1 MAHYDVV
8 IVGAGHN
15 GLTCACYLA
24 KAGRKVLVLER
35 RHIVGGAVCTQ
46 DDLIPGYR
54 LDVGSSAHIMIHLT
68 PVLRD
73 LELHKFGLEYLEM
86 DPWAYYPILGSGTGI
101 SFYRDLDKT
110 CASIAKISPKDAE
123 AYRAFVTHWGELNEG
138 IFETFLKPPSPG
150 KIFGTIFKRNLLNF
164 RSRKLWSS
172 MDTSRQLMAPYGA
185 LIDELF
191 EHPAMKTALAWLS
204 AQSGPAPSEM
214 ATGDMLGWNA
224 MIHKSGAKRAK
235 GGSGALTQA
244 MAKCLLSHGGEII
257 CNAQVTEINQG
268 TPWKISYRK
277 SASVVAAAWDVS
289 LPSGGVASATY
300 LKDRHP
306 EPVEGPLNILPSSG
320 GLAAEPPLGTAAAT
334 SQLTANRV
342 VSAIHLHTLFKMLP
356 DAPEEMKK
364 RVARTRIGNG
374 FGMIVRHAVEELPDY
389 GDGPPGPLPGTK
401 DYQTSLQLLCPSLNY
416 LNSSHRDFMFG
427 LPPSEPSVVA
437 MSFSSLDPTLAPE
450 GKHVLFTWGQYHP
463 YELSNGETWDAIRER
478 EADKLYDLVCRYA
491 PNMRGKMI
499 TRYIQTPLDI
509 ERTLGLLRANVMHLE
524 MSLDQMFMFRPLPE
538 LSEYKVPGLPGLYLT
553 GASTHPGG
561 GVFAASGYNT
571 ARVILGER

>member
-1 MAHYDVV
+1 MVHYDVV
-8 IVGAGHN
+8 VVGAGHN

-35 RHIVGGAVCTQ
+35 RHVVGGAVCTQ

-86 DPWAYYPILGSGTGI
+86 DPWAYYPILGTGTGI
-101 SFYRDLDKT
+101 SFYRDIDKT

-185 LIDELF
+185 VIEELF
-191 EHPAMKTALAWLS
+191 EHPAMRTALAWLS
-204 AQSGPAPSEM
+204 AQSGPAPTEM

-257 CNAQVTEINQG
+257 CNAEVTSISKQAAS
-268 TPWKISYRK
+268 WKVTHSE
-277 SASVVAAAWDVS
+277 VAAAV
-289 LPSGGVASATY
+289 PSGGQS
-300 LKDRHP
+300 
-306 EPVEGPLNILPSSG
+306 PSEK
-320 GLAAEPPLGTAAAT
+320 APPLGTAAAT
-334 SQLTANRV
+334 SEISATRV
-342 VSAIHLHTLFKMLP
+342 VSAIHLHTLFKMLS
-356 DAPEEMKK
+356 DAPAELKK
-364 RVARTRIGNG
+364 RVARTRVGNG

-389 GDGPPGPLPGTK
+389 GDFSAPAGPLPGTK
-401 DYQTSLQLLCPSLNY
+401 DYQTSLQLLCPSVDY

-427 LPPSEPSVVA
+427 LPPQKPSVVA
-437 MSFSSLDPTLAPE
+437 MSFSALDPTLAPE

-463 YELSNGETWDAIRER
+463 YELGNGENWDAIRER
-478 EADKLYDLVCRYA
+478 EADKLYDLVCQYA
-491 PNMRGKMI
+491 PNMKGKMI
-499 TRYIQTPLDI
+499 ARYIQTPLDI

-538 LSEYKVPGLPGLYLT
+538 LAEYKVPGLPGLYLT

-571 ARVILGER
+571 ARVILGERR

>member
-1 MAHYDVV
+1 MPHYDVIV
-8 IVGAGHN
+8 VGAGHN

-46 DDLIPGYR
+46 DDLIPGYK

-68 PVLRD
+68 PVLRE

-86 DPWAYYPILGSGTGI
+86 DPWAHYPILGTGTGI

-110 CASIAKISPKDAE
+110 CESIAKISPKDAD
-123 AYRAFVTHWGELNEG
+123 AYRAFVQHWGELNEG
-138 IFETFLKPPSPG
+138 IFETFLKPPTPG
-150 KIFGTIFKRNLLNF
+150 KIFGTIFKRNLLNW

-172 MDTSRQLMAPYGA
+172 LDTSRQLMAPYGQV
-185 LIDELF
+185 IEELF
-191 EHPAMKTALAWLS
+191 EHPSVRTALAWLS
-204 AQSGPAPSEM
+204 AQSGPAPGEM
-214 ATGDMLGWNA
+214 ASGDMLGWNA
-224 MIHKSGAKRAK
+224 MIHKSGAKRAR

-257 CNAQVTEINQG
+257 CNAEVKRASTGPNYW
-268 TPWKISYRK
+268 TISYRPGGEK
-277 SASVVAAAWDVS
+277 KDSLVAATV
-289 LPSGGVASATY
+289 PGG
-300 LKDRHP
+300 
-306 EPVEGPLNILPSSG
+306 GGSSG
-320 GLAAEPPLGTAAAT
+320 EKAPPPGTVAAT
-334 SQLTANRV
+334 SEALVEITAHRV
-342 VSAIHLHTLFKMLP
+342 VSACHLHTLFKILP

-389 GDGPPGPLPGTK
+389 GDAPSGPLPGTK
-401 DYQTSLQLLCPSLNY
+401 DYQTSLQLLCPSMDY
-416 LNSSHRDFMFG
+416 LTSSHRDFCFG
-427 LPPSEPSVVA
+427 LPPQKPSVVA
-437 MSFSSLDPTLAPE
+437 MSFSALDPTLAPA
-450 GKHVLFTWGQYHP
+450 GKHTLFTWGQYHP
-463 YELSNGETWDAIRER
+463 YELSNGENWDDIRER
-478 EADKLYDLVCRYA
+478 EAEKLYDLVCQYA

-499 TRYIQTPLDI
+499 ARYIQTPLDI

-538 LSEYKVPGLPGLYLT
+538 LSAYKVPGLPGLYLT

-571 ARVILGER
+571 AQVILRER

>member
-54 LDVGSSAHIMIHLT
+54 IDVGSSAHIMIHLT
-68 PVLRD
+68 PVVRE

-86 DPWAYYPILGSGTGI
+86 DPWAYYPILGTGTGI

-110 CASIAKISPKDAE
+110 CVSIAKISPKDAE

-150 KIFGTIFKRNLLNF
+150 KIFGTIFKRNLLNW

-172 MDTSRQLMAPYGA
+172 MDTSRQLMAPYGS

-191 EHPAMKTALAWLS
+191 EHPAMRTALAWLS

-214 ATGDMLGWNA
+214 ASGDMLGWNA

-244 MAKCLLSHGGEII
+244 MAKCLLSYGGEIV
-257 CNAQVTEINQG
+257 CNAEVLGIFPGST
-268 TPWKISYRK
+268 
-277 SASVVAAAWDVS
+277 
-289 LPSGGVASATY
+289 
-300 LKDRHP
+300 
-306 EPVEGPLNILPSSG
+306 
-320 GLAAEPPLGTAAAT
+320 EPPWRVLYITSEDDVAKLGRADKDGVTVTVPAKKVVGACHIHTFFQMINEGSKPNTAT
-334 SQLTANRV
+334 D
-342 VSAIHLHTLFKMLP
+342 TL
-356 DAPEEMKK
+356 KK

-374 FGMIVRHAVEELPDY
+374 FGMMVRHAVEELPDY
-389 GDGPPGPLPGTK
+389 GDTSAPAGPLPGTK
-401 DYQTSLQLLCPSLNY
+401 DYQTSLQLLCPSVDY
-416 LNSSHRDFMFG
+416 LNASHRDFLYG
-427 LPPSEPSVVA
+427 LPPQKPSVVA
-437 MSFSSLDPTLAPE
+437 MSFSSLDPTLAPK
-450 GKHVLFTWGQYHP
+450 GKHMLFTWGQYHP
-463 YELSNGETWDAIRER
+463 YELGNGENWDDIRER
-478 EADKLYDLVCRYA
+478 EADKLYELVCQYA

-499 TRYIQTPLDI
+499 ARYIQTPLDL

-538 LSEYKVPGLPGLYLT
+538 LAEYKVPGLPGLYLT

-561 GVFAASGYNT
+561 GVFAASGYNA
-571 ARVILGER
+571 ARVILGERR

>member
-1 MAHYDVV
+1 MHYDVV

-46 DDLIPGYR
+46 DDLIPGYK

-73 LELHKFGLEYLEM
+73 LELHKFGLEYLDM
-86 DPWAYYPILGSGTGI
+86 DPWAYYPILGTGTGI

-123 AYRAFVTHWGELNEG
+123 AYRAFVYHWGELNEG

-150 KIFGTIFKRNLLNF
+150 KIFGTIFKRNLLNW

-185 LIDELF
+185 VIDELF
-191 EHPAMKTALAWLS
+191 EHPAMRTALAWLS
-204 AQSGPAPSEM
+204 AQSGPAPGEM

-224 MIHKSGAKRAK
+224 MIHKSGAKRAR

-257 CNAQVTEINQG
+257 CNAEVAEISEG
-268 TPWKISYRK
+268 SPWKIIF
-277 SASVVAAAWDVS
+277 SAKGEKLKVAAVGSTA
-289 LPSGGVASATY
+289 
-300 LKDRHP
+300 DRHP
-306 EPVEGPLNILPSSG
+306 ADG
-320 GLAAEPPLGTAAAT
+320 GYQPHAAK
-334 SQLTANRV
+334 TANKV
-342 VSAIHLHTLFKMLP
+342 VSAIHLHTLFGKLLQNP
-356 DAPEEMKK
+356 PEEMKK

-401 DYQTSLQLLCPSLNY
+401 DYQTSLQLLCPSVDY
-416 LNSSHRDFMFG
+416 LNNSHRDFMFG
-427 LPPSEPSVVA
+427 HPPQKPSVVA
-437 MSFSSLDPTLAPE
+437 MSFSALDPTLAPE

-463 YELSNGETWDAIRER
+463 YELSNGENWDDIRER
-478 EADKLYDLVCRYA
+478 EADKLYDLVCQYA

-499 TRYIQTPLDI
+499 ARYIQTPLDI

-524 MSLDQMFMFRPLPE
+524 MSLDQMSMFRPLPE
-538 LSEYKVPGLPGLYLT
+538 LAEYKVPGLPGLYLT

-571 ARVILGER
+571 ARVILGEKR

>member
-1 MAHYDVV
+1 MDQKYDVAV
-8 IVGAGHN
+8 VGGGHN

-24 KAGRKVLVLER
+24 KAGLKVVVLER

-86 DPWAYYPILGSGTGI
+86 DPWAHYPILGTGTGI

-110 CASIAKISPKDAE
+110 CDSIARISPKDAE
-123 AYRAFVTHWGELNEG
+123 AYRAFVHHWGELNEG

-150 KIFGTIFKRNLLNF
+150 KIFGTIFKRNLMNL

-172 MDTSRQLMAPYGA
+172 LDTSRQLMAPYGA
-185 LIDELF
+185 LIEELF
-191 EHPAMKTALAWLS
+191 EHPAVRTALAWLS
-204 AQSGPAPSEM
+204 AQSGPAPTEM
-214 ATGDMLGWNA
+214 ASGDMLGWNA

-244 MAKCLLSHGGEII
+244 MAKRLMHDGGEII
-257 CNAQVTEINQG
+257 CDAEVSSLEKIGDSWQVTYGSGDSE
-268 TPWKISYRK
+268 
-277 SASVVAAAWDVS
+277 SAHT
-289 LPSGGVASATY
+289 SAT
-300 LKDRHP
+300 
-306 EPVEGPLNILPSSG
+306 
-320 GLAAEPPLGTAAAT
+320 AT
-334 SQLTANRV
+334 RV
-342 VSAIHLHTLFKMLP
+342 VSACHLHTLFGQLLSNP
-356 DAPEEMKK
+356 PEELKK
-364 RVARTRIGNG
+364 RALRTRVGNG

-389 GDGPPGPLPGTK
+389 GDGPAGPLPGTK
-401 DYQTSLQLLCPSLNY
+401 DYQTSLQLLCPSMEY
-416 LNSSHRDFMFG
+416 LNSSHRDFSFG
-427 LPPSEPSVVA
+427 LPPQKPSVVA
-437 MSFSSLDPTLAPE
+437 MSFSALDPTLAPE
-450 GKHVLFTWGQYHP
+450 GKHTLFTWGQYHP
-463 YELSNGETWDAIRER
+463 YELSNGENWDDIRER
-478 EADKLYDLVCRYA
+478 EADKLYDLVCQYA

-499 TRYIQTPLDI
+499 ARYIQTPLDI

-571 ARVILGER
+571 AQVILRERK

>member
-73 LELHKFGLEYLEM
+73 LELHKYGLEYLEM
-86 DPWAYYPILGSGTGI
+86 DPWAYYPILGTGTGI
-101 SFYRDLDKT
+101 SFYKDIDKT

-123 AYRAFVTHWGELNEG
+123 AYRAFVNHWGELNEG

-172 MDTSRQLMAPYGA
+172 MDTSRQLMAPYGSV
-185 LIDELF
+185 IEELF
-191 EHPAMKTALAWLS
+191 EHPAMRTALAWLS
-204 AQSGPAPSEM
+204 AQSGPAPTEM

-244 MAKCLLSHGGEII
+244 MAKCLLAHDGEIQCDAEVSTI
-257 CNAQVTEINQG
+257 SQRRPDDQG
-268 TPWKISYRK
+268 FDIVYITKTDRIANLGK
-277 SASVVAAAWDVS
+277 K
-289 LPSGGVASATY
+289 
-300 LKDRHP
+300 LKDDS
-306 EPVEGPLNILPSSG
+306 ILVG
-320 GLAAEPPLGTAAAT
+320 AKK
-334 SQLTANRV
+334 V
-342 VSAIHLHTLFKMLP
+342 VGACHIHTLFNAIAPSNPK
-356 DAPEEMKK
+356 DAVNELKK

-389 GDGPPGPLPGTK
+389 GDKSAPAGPLPGTK
-401 DYQTSLQLLCPSLNY
+401 DYQTSLQLLCPSMDY
-416 LNSSHRDFMFG
+416 LNSSHRNFMFG
-427 LPPSEPSVVA
+427 LPPKQPSVVA
-437 MSFSSLDPTLAPE
+437 MSFSALDPTLAPE
-450 GKHVLFTWGQYHP
+450 GKHTLFTWGQYHP
-463 YELSNGETWDAIRER
+463 YEMSNGENWDDIRER
-478 EADKLYDLVCRYA
+478 EADKLYDLVCQYA
-491 PNMRGKMI
+491 PNMKGKMI
-499 TRYIQTPLDI
+499 ARYIQTPLDI

-538 LSEYKVPGLPGLYLT
+538 LAEYKVPGLPGLYLT

-571 ARVILGER
+571 ARVILDERR

>member
-1 MAHYDVV
+1 MAAHDVV
-8 IVGAGHN
+8 VIGAGHN

-24 KAGRKVLVLER
+24 RAGRKVLVLER

-86 DPWAYYPILGSGTGI
+86 DPWAHYPILGTRTGI
-101 SFYRDLDKT
+101 SFYRDLDRT
-110 CASIAKISPKDAE
+110 CASIAKISPRDAE
-123 AYRAFVTHWGELNEG
+123 AYRKFVQHWGELNEG
-138 IFETFLKPPSPG
+138 IFETFLQPPTPG
-150 KIFGTIFKRNLLNF
+150 RIFATMFKRNLRNW

-172 MDTSRQLMAPYGA
+172 LDTSRQLMAPYGA
-185 LIDELF
+185 LIEELF
-191 EHPAMKTALAWLS
+191 EHPAVRTALTWLS

-214 ATGDMLGWNA
+214 ASGDMLGWNA

-244 MAKCLLSHGGEII
+244 MAKCLESHGGEIACYAEVSKI
-257 CNAQVTEINQG
+257 TRIGDEWEITHGVENPTTVTAK
-268 TPWKISYRK
+268 KIVG
-277 SASVVAAAWDVS
+277 AC
-289 LPSGGVASATY
+289 
-300 LKDRHP
+300 
-306 EPVEGPLNILPSSG
+306 
-320 GLAAEPPLGTAAAT
+320 
-334 SQLTANRV
+334 
-342 VSAIHLHTLFKMLP
+342 HLHTLFNCIA
-356 DAPEEMKK
+356 DAPAELKK

-389 GDGPPGPLPGTK
+389 GDAPPGPLPGTK
-401 DYQTSLQLLCPSLNY
+401 DYQTSLQLLCPSVEY
-416 LNSSHRDFMFG
+416 LNSSHRDFSFG
-427 LPPSEPSVVA
+427 LPPQQPSVVA
-437 MSFSSLDPTLAPE
+437 MSFSSLDPTLAPP

-463 YELSNGETWDAIRER
+463 YELSNGENWDAIAER
-478 EADKLYDLVCRYA
+478 EAGKLYDLVCQYA

-499 TRYIQTPLDI
+499 ARHIQTPLEI

-524 MSLDQMFMFRPLPE
+524 MSLDQMFMYRPLPE
-538 LSEYKVPGLPGLYLT
+538 LSAYKVPALPGLYLT

-571 ARVILGER
+571 AQVILKEKR

>member
-1 MAHYDVV
+1 M
-8 IVGAGHN
+8 
-15 GLTCACYLA
+15 
-24 KAGRKVLVLER
+24 LVLER

-86 DPWAYYPILGSGTGI
+86 DPWAYYPILGTGTGI
-101 SFYRDLDKT
+101 SFYRDIDKT

-150 KIFGTIFKRNLLNF
+150 KIFGTIIKRNFFNI

-185 LIDELF
+185 VIEELF
-191 EHPAMKTALAWLS
+191 EHPAMRTALAWLS

-244 MAKCLLSHGGEII
+244 MAKCLLAHGGEIACDAEVHDVHQI
-257 CNAQVTEINQG
+257 TPNINPQ
-268 TPWKISYRK
+268 W
-277 SASVVAAAWDVS
+277 SVQYEAPNKRGSTDSHEAI
-289 LPSGGVASATY
+289 G
-300 LKDRHP
+300 KK
-306 EPVEGPLNILPSSG
+306 
-320 GLAAEPPLGTAAAT
+320 
-334 SQLTANRV
+334 V
-342 VSAIHLHTLFKMLP
+342 VGACHLHTFFKMLR
-356 DAPEEMKK
+356 DGEDDDDKSALRISAELKK

-389 GDGPPGPLPGTK
+389 GDGPAGPLPGTK
-401 DYQTSLQLLCPSLNY
+401 DYQTSLQLLCPSMDY

-427 LPPSEPSVVA
+427 SPPQKPSVVA

-463 YELSNGETWDAIRER
+463 YELGNGENWDAIRER
-478 EADKLYDLVCRYA
+478 EADKLYDLVCQYA
-491 PNMRGKMI
+491 PNMKGKMI
-499 TRYIQTPLDI
+499 ARYIQTPLDI

-571 ARVILGER
+571 ARVILADKK